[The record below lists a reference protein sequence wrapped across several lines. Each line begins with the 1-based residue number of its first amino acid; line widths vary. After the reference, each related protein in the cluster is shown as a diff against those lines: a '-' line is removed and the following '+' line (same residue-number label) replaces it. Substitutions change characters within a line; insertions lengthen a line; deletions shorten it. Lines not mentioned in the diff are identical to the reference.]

1 MTRVLGVDGARG
13 GWVAASVEV
22 DRTTGRAADVSFR
35 ALADIAAALA
45 TDAAA
50 VAVDM
55 PIGLPDS
62 GRRECDLLAKAL
74 LGRAH
79 SRVFLTPPRAVLDAA
94 DYADAGQVHRR
105 LVDGRGLSVQTW
117 NLVPRIRE
125 VDAVAGDPRLVEVHP
140 ELSFAALAGQVL
152 ASKHTA
158 AGRAQR
164 LAVLRAW
171 VPGLGDYIALPAGL
185 VVVDALDA
193 LAAAWSATRWVAG
206 VARSLPEHPPVDGR
220 GRPMRIV
227 T

>member
-22 DRTTGRAADVSFR
+22 DRTSGRTADVAFR

-50 VAVDM
+50 VGVDM
-55 PIGLPDS
+55 PVGLPDT
-62 GRRECDLLAKAL
+62 GRRECDLIAKAL

-79 SRVFLTPPRAVLDAA
+79 SRVFLTPPRAVLYAA
-94 DYADAGQVHRR
+94 GYAEALLVHRR

-117 NLVPRIRE
+117 HLVPRMRE

-171 VPGLGDYIALPAGL
+171 VPGLGETIRLPAGRTAG
-185 VVVDALDA
+185 DALDA
-193 LAAAWSATRWVAG
+193 LAAAWSAARWLAG
-206 VARSLPEHPPVDGR
+206 TGRSLPDHPPVDGR

>member
-22 DRTTGRAADVSFR
+22 DRTSGRTADVAFR

-50 VAVDM
+50 VGVDM
-55 PIGLPDS
+55 PVGLPDT
-62 GRRECDLLAKAL
+62 GRRECDLIAKAL

-79 SRVFLTPPRAVLDAA
+79 SRVFLTPPRTVLEAA
-94 DYADAGQVHRR
+94 DYAAALLVHRR

-117 NLVPRIRE
+117 HLVPRIRE

-152 ASKHTA
+152 GSKHTA

-164 LAVLRAW
+164 LAVLQAW
-171 VPGLGDYIALPAGL
+171 VPGLGESIPLPAGRTAI
-185 VVVDALDA
+185 DALDA
-193 LAAAWSATRWVAG
+193 LAAAWSAARWLAG
-206 VARSLPEHPPVDGR
+206 IARSLPDHPPADRR